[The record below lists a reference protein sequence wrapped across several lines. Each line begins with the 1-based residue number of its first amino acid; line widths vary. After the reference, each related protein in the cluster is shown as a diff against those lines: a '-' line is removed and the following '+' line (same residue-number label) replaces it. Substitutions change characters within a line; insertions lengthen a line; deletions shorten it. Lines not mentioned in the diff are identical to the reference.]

1 MDLTQLK
8 SFVTVAKLG
17 HLTRAAEAV
26 HLSQPAISGQIKA
39 LERDF
44 GLTLFDRTS
53 SGMVLTP
60 AGKRLLQH
68 AEAVIGGVRQLR
80 HAALELSAQITGR
93 LRLGTV
99 LDPAFLHVGELIAA
113 MYDRHPAVELDLHQ
127 VVSHDAL
134 EQVRSGELDA
144 SFYFG
149 ALPHDLVG
157 VALRTIHY
165 RVLVPAALGNHDD
178 AYPQDGQ
185 SSGDATAAWSRLA
198 AHPWIVTPERSS
210 HRQLVLQLFAE
221 QGGELARTVEADNES
236 VITNLV
242 EAGVGVGL
250 IRDEIAQASA
260 RAGRTVIWPG
270 ATMQTELWLVH
281 DPDRRS
287 DPLLLA
293 LLAILADVWHP
304 AALERATDP
313 VAG

>member
-26 HLSQPAISGQIKA
+26 HLSQPAISGQIKS

-44 GLTLFDRTS
+44 GVALFERTP

-60 AGKRLLQH
+60 AGKRLLPY
-68 AEAVIGGVRQLR
+68 AKAVIGDVRDLR
-80 HAALELSAQITGR
+80 QAALKLSSQLTGR

-99 LDPAFLHVGELIAA
+99 LDPAFLRVGELIATA
-113 MYDRHPAVELDLHQ
+113 FERHPAVELDLHQ

-149 ALPHDLVG
+149 ALPPDLAG
-157 VALRTIHY
+157 VELRTIDY
-165 RVLVPAALGNHDD
+165 RVLVPAGLEAGVPDW
-178 AYPQDGQ
+178 A
-185 SSGDATAAWSRLA
+185 RLA

-210 HRQLVLQLFAE
+210 HRQLVLQLFAQ

-236 VITNLV
+236 VITDLV
-242 EAGVGVGL
+242 ESGVGVGL
-250 IRDEIAQASA
+250 IRDEIAQQSA

-270 ATMQTELWLVH
+270 ASMRTRLWLVH
-281 DPDRRS
+281 AKERGT
-287 DPLLLA
+287 DPLLR
-293 LLAILADVWHP
+293 AILDVIAEIWDPAPLARDAD
-304 AALERATDP
+304 T